1 MKRFYNRQFASNYDE
16 LISLV
21 LCGFFRNLLRKPC
34 LEDGLRASDK
44 EQRRVLGASVVGSLP
59 SIPAILPYPDNVH
72 RSCTGDVQVHP
83 SYKVPGYRGT
93 LSGKSLFP

>member
-1 MKRFYNRQFASNYDE
+1 MQTGSRICQP
-16 LISLV
+16 V

-44 EQRRVLGASVVGSLP
+44 EQLHVSDASVAGSLP
-59 SIPAILPYPDNVH
+59 SIPAILPYPGNVH
-72 RSCTGDVQVHP
+72 RSCTGGVQVRP
-83 SYKVPGYRGT
+83 SYKAPGYRGT